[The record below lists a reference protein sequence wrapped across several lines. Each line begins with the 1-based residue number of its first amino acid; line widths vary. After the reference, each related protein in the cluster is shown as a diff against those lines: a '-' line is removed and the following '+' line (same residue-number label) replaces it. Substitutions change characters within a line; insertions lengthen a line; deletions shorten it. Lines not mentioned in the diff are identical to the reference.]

1 LRTATLLRPK
11 RTGRRVAP
19 AAGLLFE
26 GCASLPVFKATKRP
40 GTVLKILFKY
50 WSAFP
55 QVSTDHRGVLQMQAL
70 RRYGSCEE
78 WNCAWLSRPIL
89 LRSFSRAD
97 FSVELGF
104 SLPLRLIVRAP
115 ARIPNEIGGMVFF
128 FLKNLDIR
136 YRVFVSLQRSR
147 RVWRRDPLLS
157 SRGEKTKKFGRGLFG
172 LHSIV
177 SH

>member
-1 LRTATLLRPK
+1 MRIQCAQRHADALVRHDPVSSRLCSPSHRAAPKRNAPAAAQLTLPLGYQPYNLASRIWCLRTATLLRPK

-97 FSVELGF
+97 VSVELGF
-104 SLPLRLIVRAP
+104 SQ
-115 ARIPNEIGGMVFF
+115 G
-128 FLKNLDIR
+128 
-136 YRVFVSLQRSR
+136 SLY
-147 RVWRRDPLLS
+147 
-157 SRGEKTKKFGRGLFG
+157 LFC
-172 LHSIV
+172 
-177 SH
+177 